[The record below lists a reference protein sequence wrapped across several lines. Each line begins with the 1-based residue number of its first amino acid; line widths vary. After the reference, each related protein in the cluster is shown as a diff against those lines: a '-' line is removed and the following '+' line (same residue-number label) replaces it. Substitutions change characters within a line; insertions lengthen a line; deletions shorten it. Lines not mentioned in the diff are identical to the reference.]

1 MAEIKTDRNASER
14 PIKIEQQTFDVLLI
28 TRMTWRNLVGL

>member
-14 PIKIEQQTFDVLLI
+14 PIKIKWRAFDALFI
-28 TRMTWRNLVGL
+28 THVT